1 MKLAA
6 IWCMKD
12 ICLAVF
18 LVKGIRHEKKKQTS
32 FYIAPCV
39 QCLVLR
45 LYIYDL
51 LNHDENTL
59 DKSCLT

>member
-6 IWCMKD
+6 RWCMKD
-12 ICLAVF
+12 TYLAVF
-18 LVKGIRHEKKKQTS
+18 LVKGNRHEKKKIA

-45 LYIYDL
+45 LYIYGL
-51 LNHDENTL
+51 SNHDENTL